1 MAFYGGAKRV
11 CVSIRHYC
19 SNSASEKVNLI
30 KQLRERTSAAMKDVK
45 AALVDSNW
53 DIEEAQKELRKR
65 GKVLASKKSSRTAS
79 QGLLALAQSPT
90 KLALIELNCETDF
103 VARNDIFQHLALRL
117 ANQALS
123 LSLDSSSSSS
133 SSSSFHLG
141 PQSLQDMPF
150 NLDHP
155 KFNGQTT
162 VHNAITELAAMMGE
176 NVRLRRG
183 YVIPASPNGFISTYL
198 HTSPQPGLGRIAG
211 ILSLQV
217 DDGQTQ
223 LQALQRV
230 GSELAMHVVAAKP
243 LFLTKE
249 LVPSDALENEREI
262 LKSQAEASG
271 KPKMAI
277 EKMVEGRL
285 RKYFEDVVFMDQKF
299 IMNDTMNVKYHGRSV
314 RDSEIC
320 KQLPHQMVGG
330 CNLRIWCKVSIMM
343 SSQLKQAVLDNL
355 SKEVGSSVRVVDFLR
370 MEVGEGIAR
379 QETDTSET
387 VAQVA

>member
-1 MAFYGGAKRV
+1 
-11 CVSIRHYC
+11 
-19 SNSASEKVNLI
+19 
-30 KQLRERTSAAMKDVK
+30 MKDVK

-133 SSSSFHLG
+133 SSSFHLG

-183 YVIPASPNGFISTYL
+183 CFLIPF
-198 HTSPQPGLGRIAG
+198 
-211 ILSLQV
+211 
-217 DDGQTQ
+217 
-223 LQALQRV
+223 
-230 GSELAMHVVAAKP
+230 
-243 LFLTKE
+243 LFL
-249 LVPSDALENEREI
+249 
-262 LKSQAEASG
+262 
-271 KPKMAI
+271 
-277 EKMVEGRL
+277 
-285 RKYFEDVVFMDQKF
+285 F
-299 IMNDTMNVKYHGRSV
+299 
-314 RDSEIC
+314 
-320 KQLPHQMVGG
+320 
-330 CNLRIWCKVSIMM
+330 
-343 SSQLKQAVLDNL
+343 L
-355 SKEVGSSVRVVDFLR
+355 S
-370 MEVGEGIAR
+370 
-379 QETDTSET
+379 
-387 VAQVA
+387 